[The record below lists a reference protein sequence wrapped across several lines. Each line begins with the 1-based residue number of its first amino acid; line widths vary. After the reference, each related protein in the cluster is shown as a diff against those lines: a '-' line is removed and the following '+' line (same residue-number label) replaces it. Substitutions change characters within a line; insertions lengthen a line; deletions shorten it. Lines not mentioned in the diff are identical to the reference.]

1 MCCDLVDVEYA
12 DDNEGLIEMK
22 VDLENQCNVLLE
34 TMKTEDL
41 TVKDPAFH
49 HYAARMRWKIKRLKR
64 KIQYRLE
71 KSERK
76 KYESEKMAHHNNCFA
91 CGVRFD
97 QWIQKRNYCRAC
109 GYTFCD
115 ACVANVRTLDEL
127 GLKHSNVCDGCARD
141 VDKKQ
146 FEEGSNNT
154 SSSSSSPLLS
164 KRK

>member
-76 KYESEKMAHHNNCFA
+76 KYESEKMTNHNNCFA

-97 QWIQKRNYCRAC
+97 QWITKKNYCRGC

-115 ACVANVRTLDEL
+115 ECVANVRTLEDL
-127 GLKHSNVCDGCARD
+127 GLKHSNICDGCARD
-141 VDKKQ
+141 ADKKE
-146 FEEGSNNT
+146 FEEGSTT
-154 SSSSSSPLLS
+154 SSLSSPLLS